1 MLLFQDSEYFN
12 SLKWILE
19 NDPID
24 LDLRFTIDEELFGQV
39 GPASYLLFG
48 TSIFCSIL
56 CLLSEEKVDARW
68 YSGISHA
75 DMTFPPL

>member
-1 MLLFQDSEYFN
+1 MLFQDSEYFN

-39 GPASYLLFG
+39 GPASYLLIG
-48 TSIFCSIL
+48 TSIFYLVPI
-56 CLLSEEKVDARW
+56 E
-68 YSGISHA
+68 
-75 DMTFPPL
+75 